1 MEVDLLHSPRTLKAE
16 RVFSEIVRMALDS
29 FRDHKIR
36 FVLTALGM
44 VIGTASL
51 ILVVTVGLTG
61 KTYVLN
67 QIQAIGANLI
77 YAYYEGGSNAS
88 VNTTPGDFLTVE
100 DMQAV
105 QHQVPGIV
113 AASPMVE
120 IHSRIPVGSG
130 MERDVLVLG
139 VDPQYQQVR
148 NLEVL
153 AGRFFDDQD
162 SMARS
167 KVVCITQKLAQRLY
181 GGQDAAVG
189 QTIKLSGLPFI
200 VVGTFRERVETFGQS
215 EVADDTIVLPYTVSR
230 YFTGTD
236 AVKQIFF
243 SVASAGEVAL
253 ATDEIH
259 EVIRQRHRPE
269 SVYHVENLTELLA
282 VAGKTA
288 TALTLVLLGIA
299 MITLIVSG
307 VGIMNIMLAT
317 VTARTREIGIRKAV
331 GATRRDIRFQF
342 LAEAVFISVCGGVV
356 GTLIGLA
363 LPFSVRFFT
372 TFRIPI
378 SGLSAVIAILVSSL
392 VGIVFGTVPAAL
404 AAKQDPVVS
413 LHYE

>member
-1 MEVDLLHSPRTLKAE
+1 MS
-16 RVFSEIVRMALDS
+16 
-29 FRDHKIR
+29 
-36 FVLTALGM
+36 
-44 VIGTASL
+44 
-51 ILVVTVGLTG
+51 
-61 KTYVLN
+61 
-67 QIQAIGANLI
+67 
-77 YAYYEGGSNAS
+77 
-88 VNTTPGDFLTVE
+88 TTPGDFLTVE

-120 IHSRIPVGSG
+120 IHQRIPVGGG

-139 VDPQYQQVR
+139 VDPQYEQVR

-162 SMARS
+162 SAARN

-189 QTIKLSGLPFI
+189 QTIKLSGLPFT

-215 EVADDTIVLPYTVSR
+215 EVADDTILLPYTVSR

-243 SVASAGEVAL
+243 SVANAGEVAR

-288 TALTLVLLGIA
+288 TALTLVLLAIA
-299 MITLIVSG
+299 MVTLVVSG

-342 LAEAVFISVCGGVV
+342 LAEAVFISVCGGLV

-372 TFRIPI
+372 SFRIPI

-392 VGIVFGTVPAAL
+392 VGVVFGTLPAAL